1 MRSGGGIICASKL
14 KLVGHIYRGKKTLA
28 SKTRFSCHCYG
39 FQSRGDS
46 LLVGYRYPRVKND
59 LKTQQLPSKRVH
71 RKIAKK
77 ITSTIAIPIDCNLDL
92 SPKS

>member
-1 MRSGGGIICASKL
+1 MSGGGIICSSKL
-14 KLVGHIYRGKKTLA
+14 QLVGHMYREKTSLA
-28 SKTRFSCHCYG
+28 SKTRFSRHCYG
-39 FQSRGDS
+39 FQSRGDF

-77 ITSTIAIPIDCNLDL
+77 ITPTIAIPIDCNLDL
-92 SPKS
+92 FPKS

>member
-1 MRSGGGIICASKL
+1 MSGGGIICSTKL
-14 KLVGHIYRGKKTLA
+14 QLVGHMYRKKTSLA
-28 SKTRFSCHCYG
+28 SKMRFSRHGYG

-46 LLVGYRYPRVKND
+46 LLVGYRYPRAKND

-77 ITSTIAIPIDCNLDL
+77 ITYTIAIPIDCNLDL
-92 SPKS
+92 FPKS

>member
-1 MRSGGGIICASKL
+1 MSGGGIICSSKL
-14 KLVGHIYRGKKTLA
+14 QLVGHMYREKTSLA
-28 SKTRFSCHCYG
+28 SKTRFSRHCYG
-39 FQSRGDS
+39 FQSRGDF
-46 LLVGYRYPRVKND
+46 LLVGYRYPRVKNY

-92 SPKS
+92 FPKS

>member
-1 MRSGGGIICASKL
+1 MSGGGIICSSKL
-14 KLVGHIYRGKKTLA
+14 QLVGHIYREKTTLA
-28 SKTRFSCHCYG
+28 SKTRFSRHCYG
-39 FQSRGDS
+39 FQSWGDF

-59 LKTQQLPSKRVH
+59 LKTQELPSKRVH

-92 SPKS
+92 FPKS